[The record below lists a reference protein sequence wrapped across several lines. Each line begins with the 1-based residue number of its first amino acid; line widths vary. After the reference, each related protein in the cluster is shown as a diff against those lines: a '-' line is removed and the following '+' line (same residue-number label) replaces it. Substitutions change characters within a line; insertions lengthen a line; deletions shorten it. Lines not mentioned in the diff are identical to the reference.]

1 MVTGRGQSLR
11 AAQAAVRYD
20 ETRLFLVAVSR
31 ATERLLVTAV
41 RNEDEQP
48 SVYLDIVDP
57 PEEDD
62 ASDEL
67 RPFTEVD
74 RAMTLSALV
83 AELRREVVNAAT
95 ASEREAAARD
105 LARLAAERVPGA
117 DPASW
122 WALTAAQRRPP
133 AATRGVDG
141 LGVTVPDRRL
151 RRLQPALAAVRV
163 RRRGAERGRRQHR
176 HAGPRHRRRAG

>member
-1 MVTGRGQSLR
+1 M
-11 AAQAAVRYD
+11 
-20 ETRLFLVAVSR
+20 
-31 ATERLLVTAV
+31 TAV

-57 PEEDD
+57 PEDDD

-67 RPFTEVD
+67 RPFTDVD

-122 WALTAAQRRPP
+122 WALSAAQRRPP
-133 AATRGVDG
+133 AARPEGS
-141 LGVTVPDRRL
+141 TVSRLAVQGRRL
-151 RRLQPALAAVRV
+151 RRLQPALAALRV
-163 RRRGAERGRRQHR
+163 RRRGAVRGRRQHR
-176 HAGPRHRRRAG
+176 HLVHDIAAELGDVDADDDAPRGRGAVGSAGPAAPAGSPTGS